1 MCVTGLHG
9 IAVTY
14 WLITTLL
21 IIIIIGLIIL
31 LLWDIEEQILISEMV
46 VNRATAL
53 QLRRDRC
60 WGEGLGR
67 LVGIWLIWNS
77 TKGFFPKIIRVE
89 KLESSCK
96 KPRVPLNWKIFL
108 FKQKTLL
115 IHETL
120 WTHSAQCSLDGDDL
134 PMSSQ
139 GVLKLSVGG
148 SGVSCCSL
156 E

>member
-21 IIIIIGLIIL
+21 IIIIGLIIL

-60 WGEGLGR
+60 
-67 LVGIWLIWNS
+67 
-77 TKGFFPKIIRVE
+77 
-89 KLESSCK
+89 
-96 KPRVPLNWKIFL
+96 
-108 FKQKTLL
+108 
-115 IHETL
+115 
-120 WTHSAQCSLDGDDL
+120 
-134 PMSSQ
+134 
-139 GVLKLSVGG
+139 
-148 SGVSCCSL
+148 
-156 E
+156 

>member
-60 WGEGLGR
+60 
-67 LVGIWLIWNS
+67 
-77 TKGFFPKIIRVE
+77 
-89 KLESSCK
+89 
-96 KPRVPLNWKIFL
+96 
-108 FKQKTLL
+108 
-115 IHETL
+115 
-120 WTHSAQCSLDGDDL
+120 
-134 PMSSQ
+134 
-139 GVLKLSVGG
+139 
-148 SGVSCCSL
+148 
-156 E
+156 